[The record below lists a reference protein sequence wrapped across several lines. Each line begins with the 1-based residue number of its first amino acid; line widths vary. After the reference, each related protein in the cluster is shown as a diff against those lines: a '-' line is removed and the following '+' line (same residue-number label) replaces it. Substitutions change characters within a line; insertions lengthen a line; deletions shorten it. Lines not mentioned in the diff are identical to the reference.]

1 MINKFFI
8 KITYILEILIKFL
21 ISYQSYLEL
30 FLMLKFIFFQ
40 KKKIQYYMI
49 RERYGQFI
57 FGFFMSLSTFRND
70 AIIFYLKKDIIYNGF
85 DTELKKIFTKKNC
98 LFISSEFLY
107 QIIRFFFKNPIAENF
122 NNNYHPTDTLKSKQI
137 YNFNIQKYFNYKK
150 FNTVEEHIKKK
161 FLNNRKKIN
170 KIIIIAIK
178 EKEYYSS
185 YQKIFKNYNQS
196 DLEFDQFD
204 NLTNIV
210 KYLCENNYLVIRS
223 GRNLKKTKFK
233 HELFFDYASS
243 KKYNSLSNDLYISSI
258 SDYIV
263 GNMTGFDAYFLCW
276 FKKKVFNYQIR
287 SYKFLNHYPN
297 LYFSKMNIKK
307 NKKELNINK
316 QLYFENL
323 LWKSQDQNDLYKAY
337 RANKITISKYSSNDI
352 KKKIIHFLDCNSR
365 KINSNNFYKNYF
377 KYYSLIYKKI
387 GKYQPVF
394 QAKFLKK

>member
-1 MINKFFI
+1 MIKFFFI
-8 KITYILEILIKFL
+8 KICYILKIFFKFL

-30 FLMLKFIFFQ
+30 FLLIKFIFFQ
-40 KKKIQYYMI
+40 KKKIQYYKI

-57 FGFFMSLSTFRND
+57 FGFYMSLSTFRDD
-70 AIIFYLKKDIIYNGF
+70 AVIFFLKKNIIYDGF
-85 DTELKKIFTKKNC
+85 DIELKKVFDRKNC
-98 LFISSEFLY
+98 LFINSEFLY
-107 QIIRFFFKNPIAENF
+107 QIVRFFFKNLIAENF
-122 NNNYHPTDTLKSKQI
+122 NNNYHPTDTLKNKKI

-150 FNTVEEHIKKK
+150 FNTVEDHIKKK
-161 FLNNRKKIN
+161 FLNNKKKIN

-178 EKEYYSS
+178 EKEYYLS
-185 YQKIFKNYNQS
+185 YQRIFKNYNQS

-204 NLTNIV
+204 RLTNVV
-210 KYLCENNYLVIRS
+210 KYLCKNNYLVIRS
-223 GRNLKKTKFK
+223 GRNLKKSKFK

-307 NKKELNINK
+307 NNKKLSINQQLN
-316 QLYFENL
+316 FEYL
-323 LWKSQDQNDLYKAY
+323 LWKSQDQNDLYRAY
-337 RANKITISKYSSNDI
+337 RDNKITISRYSSKEI
-352 KKKIIHFLDCNSR
+352 KKMIIYFLKNNIKKSSS
-365 KINSNNFYKNYF
+365 KNFYKNF
-377 KYYSLIYKKI
+377 LKYYSSYYKKV
-387 GKYQPVF
+387 GKYLPVF
-394 QAKFLKK
+394 YAKFFKI